1 MELNFDE
8 IRPFEDH
15 EVQDALSRLSLEPGF
30 DEALAY
36 VFPELGSDELKQLLR
51 SIQTVDDFQTK
62 IVAGAVERISDFTT
76 SGLEISG
83 LERLN
88 PGQPYLFISNHRDIV
103 LDSAFIN
110 YILHCEAFP
119 TTRIAIGNNLLQKSW
134 ITDLVKL
141 NKNFIV
147 HRNVASRMAYDY
159 SLRLSSYIKHSIEVD
174 QSSVWIAQREGR
186 TKDGIDKTQPG
197 LLKMFTMAYQMEPAE
212 AFSKMHLVP
221 ITLSYEKEPCAGLKA
236 KEQYYRAVH
245 GSYTKQ
251 VGEDLIS
258 MKTGIAA
265 PKGKVHIHFG
275 EEIQTSRFASFFQG
289 FSKND
294 GFKNLADAIDTQILS
309 GYKLSSA
316 NYIAADLLTGNS
328 EWEMH
333 YNTHQK
339 DRFIREMNKELSQTG
354 DEQSEL
360 FQPYY
365 LEIYANPLLQKV
377 KLNLDII

>member
-8 IRPFEDH
+8 IRPFEDR
-15 EVQDALSRLSLEPGF
+15 EVQDALQRLSLEPGF

-36 VFPELGSDELKQLLR
+36 VFPELGSDELRKLLS

-83 LERLN
+83 LEQLN

-110 YILHCEAFP
+110 YILHREGFP

-159 SLRLSSYIKHSIEVD
+159 SLRLSSYIKHSLEVD
-174 QSSVWIAQREGR
+174 RSSVWIAQREGR

-197 LLKMFTMAYQMEPAE
+197 LLKMFTMAHNVEPSE
-212 AFSKMHLVP
+212 AFVNMHLVP
-221 ITLSYEKEPCAGLKA
+221 ITMSYEKEPCAALKA
-236 KEQYYRAVH
+236 KELYYRAVH
-245 GSYTKQ
+245 GAYTKQ
-251 VGEDLIS
+251 VGEDLNS
-258 MKTGIAA
+258 MKIGISS

-275 EEIQTSRFASFFQG
+275 EEIQPIRIAEFFEG
-289 FSKND
+289 YSKND
-294 GFKNLADAIDTQILS
+294 GFKNMAEAIDEVILS
-309 GYKLSSA
+309 GFKLSPS
-316 NYIAADLLTGNS
+316 NFIAADLLKGTAN
-328 EWEMH
+328 WEAR
-333 YNTHQK
+333 YSSHQK
-339 DRFIREMNKELSQTG
+339 DRFIREMDKELAQIG
-354 DEQSEL
+354 DENPEL
-360 FQPYY
+360 IKPFY
-365 LEIYANPLLQKV
+365 LEIYANPLLNKE
-377 KLNLDII
+377 KLNLSVN